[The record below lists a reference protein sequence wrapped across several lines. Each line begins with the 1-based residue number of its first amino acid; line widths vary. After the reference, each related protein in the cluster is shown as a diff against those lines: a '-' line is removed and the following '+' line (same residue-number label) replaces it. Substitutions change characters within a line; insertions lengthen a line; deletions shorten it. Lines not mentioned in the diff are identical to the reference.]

1 MAAHD
6 HAKAG
11 ARGADV
17 DLLQVVEHIYR
28 HVADL
33 HDFPIRQRLP
43 PLALIVVSS
52 LALAQGPTRV
62 RGTITALEGDVLS
75 VKSREGK
82 DLKLHLVSNVGVTT
96 AKSTTLEELKGKYVG
111 VTAVQKD
118 GRMTALE
125 VHAIP
130 PQAKPGH
137 FAWDLQP
144 QSTMTNANLDGV
156 VQVGAGNEITLNY
169 QGGSQKVLVPPGTP
183 IVAFDPGSRADLK
196 PGETIWTN
204 ARTEGGKIVV
214 ERLNVSKA
222 GVKPP
227 H

>member
-1 MAAHD
+1 MNRFA
-6 HAKAG
+6 
-11 ARGADV
+11 
-17 DLLQVVEHIYR
+17 L
-28 HVADL
+28 
-33 HDFPIRQRLP
+33 
-43 PLALIVVSS
+43 LALVLVSS
-52 LALAQGPTRV
+52 VALAQTPARV
-62 RGTITALEGDVLS
+62 RGTITSLDGDVLS

-96 AKSTTLEELKGKYVG
+96 AKKATLDELKGKYVG

-118 GRMTALE
+118 GKMTALE

-137 FAWDLQP
+137 FPWDLAP
-144 QSTMTNANLDGV
+144 NSTMTNANLDGV
-156 VQVGAGNEITLNY
+156 AQVSGGNEITLNY

-183 IVAFDPGSRADLK
+183 IVAFDPGARADLK
-196 PGETIWTN
+196 PGEWIWTN
-204 ARTEGGKIVV
+204 ARQETDGKIVV
-214 ERLNVSKA
+214 ERLNVSKG

>member
-1 MAAHD
+1 MKRFALLILLLACTAA
-6 HAKAG
+6 
-11 ARGADV
+11 
-17 DLLQVVEHIYR
+17 
-28 HVADL
+28 
-33 HDFPIRQRLP
+33 F
-43 PLALIVVSS
+43 
-52 LALAQGPTRV
+52 AQAPTRV

-82 DLKLHLVSNVGVTT
+82 DLKVHLASNLGVTT
-96 AKSTTLEELKGKYVG
+96 AKRTTLEELKGKFVG

-118 GRMTALE
+118 GKMTALE

-137 FAWDLQP
+137 FPWDLQP
-144 QSTMTNANLDGV
+144 GSTMTNANLDGIA
-156 VQVGAGNEITLNY
+156 QASGGNEITLNY
-169 QGGSQKVLVPPGTP
+169 QGGSQKVVVPPGTP

-196 PGETIWTN
+196 VGETIWTN
-204 ARTEGGKIVV
+204 ARQEADGKIIA
-214 ERLNVSKA
+214 ERLNVSKD

>member
-1 MAAHD
+1 MNRFA
-6 HAKAG
+6 
-11 ARGADV
+11 
-17 DLLQVVEHIYR
+17 L
-28 HVADL
+28 
-33 HDFPIRQRLP
+33 
-43 PLALIVVSS
+43 LALVVFSS
-52 LALAQGPTRV
+52 LALAQTPARV
-62 RGTITALEGDVLS
+62 RGTITAIDGDVLS

-82 DLKLHLVSNVGVTT
+82 DLKVHLAQNVGVTT
-96 AKSTTLEELKGKYVG
+96 AKAATLEQLKGKFVG

-137 FAWDLQP
+137 FPWDLAP
-144 QSTMTNANLDGV
+144 QSTMTNANLDGIA
-156 VQVGAGNEITLNY
+156 QASGGNEITLNY

-183 IVAFDPGSRADLK
+183 IVSFDPGTRADLK
-196 PGETIWTN
+196 VGETIWSN
-204 ARTEGGKIVV
+204 ARQEADGRIVA
-214 ERLNVSKA
+214 ERLNVSKD

>member
-1 MAAHD
+1 MKRFA
-6 HAKAG
+6 
-11 ARGADV
+11 
-17 DLLQVVEHIYR
+17 LLF
-28 HVADL
+28 L
-33 HDFPIRQRLP
+33 L
-43 PLALIVVSS
+43 LATT
-52 LALAQGPTRV
+52 LAFAQAPTRV

-82 DLKLHLVSNVGVTT
+82 DLKLHLASDVAVST
-96 AKSTTLEELKGKYVG
+96 AKKSSLEDLKGKYVG
-111 VTAVQKD
+111 VTAVNKD
-118 GRMTALE
+118 GKMTALE

-137 FAWDLQP
+137 FPWDLAP
-144 QSTMTNANLDGV
+144 DSTMTNANLDGIA
-156 VQVGAGNEITLNY
+156 QVGGGDAGGNEITLNY

-183 IVAFDPGSRADLK
+183 VVAFDPGSREDLK
-196 PGETIWTN
+196 PGEYIWTN
-204 ARTEGGKIVV
+204 ARQEGDKIIV

>member
-1 MAAHD
+1 M
-6 HAKAG
+6 K
-11 ARGADV
+11 R
-17 DLLQVVEHIYR
+17 
-28 HVADL
+28 
-33 HDFPIRQRLP
+33 
-43 PLALIVVSS
+43 LAL
-52 LALAQGPTRV
+52 LFLLFATTAAFAQAPTRV
-62 RGTITALEGDVLS
+62 RGTITALDGDVLS

-96 AKSTTLEELKGKYVG
+96 AKNTTLDDLKGKYVG
-111 VTAVQKD
+111 VTAIQKD
-118 GRMTALE
+118 GKMTALE

-137 FAWDLQP
+137 FPWDLQP
-144 QSTMTNANLDGV
+144 ESTMTNANLDGV
-156 VQVGAGNEITLNY
+156 AQASGGNEIVLNY

-196 PGETIWTN
+196 PGEWIWTN
-204 ARTEGGKIVV
+204 ARQEADGKIVV